1 MMTINTVQDQKTVL
15 MIAKE
20 IGTTKGAVQKRIGRE
35 PLKSAIDKHVSI
47 VNGTKYLSEEGQR
60 LVKMA
65 FSPDGDQLA
74 IDASTPVGIDIGTP
88 IGIDADVYKTLKKQ
102 LDEKSQILEKMS
114 VEIDLKNRQIEDLM
128 RMNDQQQ
135 QLQAQLMNSIKMLE
149 APKPAKWRFW
159 K

>member
-1 MMTINTVQDQKTVL
+1 MTINTVQDQKTVL
-15 MIAKE
+15 TVAKE
-20 IGTTKGAVQKRIGRE
+20 LGVTKGAVQKRIGRE

-47 VNGTKYLSEEGQR
+47 VNGTKYLSEEGQK

-65 FSPDGDQLA
+65 FLPDGDQLA
-74 IDASTPVGIDIGTP
+74 IDASTPVGIDKGTP

-114 VEIDLKNRQIEDLM
+114 AEIELKNEQIAALLRQ
-128 RMNDQQQ
+128 NDQQQ
-135 QLQAQLMNSIKMLE
+135 QLQMTLMNSIKMLE
-149 APKPAKWRFW
+149 APQNTKKWRFW

>member
-1 MMTINTVQDQKTVL
+1 MMTINAVPDGKTVL
-15 MIAKE
+15 TIAKE

-47 VNGTKYLSEEGQR
+47 VNGTKYLSEEGQK

-65 FSPDGDQLA
+65 FSPDGDQLT
-74 IDASTPVGIDIGTP
+74 IDASTPAGIDRGTP

-114 VEIDLKNRQIEDLM
+114 AEIDLKNRQIEDLM

-135 QLQAQLMNSIKMLE
+135 QLQAQLMSSIKMLE
-149 APKPAKWRFW
+149 APKPTKWRFW